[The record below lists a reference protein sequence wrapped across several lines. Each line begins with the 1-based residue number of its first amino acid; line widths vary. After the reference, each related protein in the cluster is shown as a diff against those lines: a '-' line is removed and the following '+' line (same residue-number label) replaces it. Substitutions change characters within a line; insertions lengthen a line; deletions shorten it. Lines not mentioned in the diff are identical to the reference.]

1 MTPAHLSPA
10 RTMTISVIQF
20 TAIDDHNESNLASMR
35 RLLDVAGR
43 RGSDL
48 AVLPEAMTGCGAS
61 HPTAY
66 QRIAEPIPGPTT
78 DMLCAKAREHG
89 MYITGSMFEQS
100 EDGKIY
106 NTAPLISPAGEIVG
120 CYRKTHLFSPGSGP
134 DIAHGLSEAQKITP
148 GDSLHVFDIGKCRL
162 GIAICA
168 DLRFHEV
175 IRELALQGAE
185 VIALPTAFPNP
196 RLDHWEFTLRTRA
209 TDNQLF
215 IAATGMYGQEPVS
228 GARFVGRSM
237 VVDPWG
243 VVLACASDGEV
254 CATTEIDL
262 GDVQKVRE
270 WYPLGDLRR
279 PELYVAQAALS
290 ARQAAAAAT

>member
-1 MTPAHLSPA
+1 MKPE
-10 RTMTISVIQF
+10 RTMTISVIQI
-20 TAIDDHNESNLASMR
+20 AAVDDDNAANTDKLC

-48 AVLPEAMTGCGAS
+48 VVLPEVMTGCGAS

-66 QRIAEPIPGPTT
+66 QRIAETIPGLTT
-78 DMLCAKAREHG
+78 ARLCEKAREHG
-89 MYITGSMFEQS
+89 MYITGSMFERGN
-100 EDGKIY
+100 DGKIY
-106 NTAPLISPAGEIVG
+106 NTAPLIAPSGGIIG
-120 CYRKTHLFSPGSGP
+120 SYRKTHLFSPGSGP
-134 DIAHGLSEAQKITP
+134 DITVGLSEAEKITP
-148 GDSLHVFDIGKCRL
+148 GDQLFVFETKKCRL

-175 IRELALQGAE
+175 IRELTLLGAE
-185 VIALPTAFPNP
+185 VIALPTAFPSP

-209 TDNQLF
+209 TDNQVF
-215 IAATGMYGQEPVS
+215 IAATGLYGQEPVS

-254 CATTEIDL
+254 CTTTEIDL
-262 GDVQKVRE
+262 NDVQKVRQ
-270 WYPLGDLRR
+270 WYPLLELRR
-279 PELYVAQAALS
+279 PDIYKLQRAAF
-290 ARQAAAAAT
+290 ARA

>member
-196 RLDHWEFTLRTRA
+196 GSTTGSSPCARAPPTTSSSLPPRACMAKSPFRGPASSVAAWLWIRGASCSLAPRTVRSAPRPRSILAMCRRCANGIRWAICAVLNSMLPRL
-209 TDNQLF
+209 
-215 IAATGMYGQEPVS
+215 P
-228 GARFVGRSM
+228 
-237 VVDPWG
+237 
-243 VVLACASDGEV
+243 
-254 CATTEIDL
+254 
-262 GDVQKVRE
+262 
-270 WYPLGDLRR
+270 
-279 PELYVAQAALS
+279 
-290 ARQAAAAAT
+290 